1 QTQSTSITIM
11 IQQSPFPD
19 IIIPKVP
26 FNVYMLKHLTLFEKK
41 VAFIDGES
49 GRSYTFADVRRD
61 VMKCTSELVRLGIQP
76 GDVVAMCC
84 SNCLE
89 YPVIT
94 IAAASC
100 SALVTT
106 CNPTYTEAEMTKQFS
121 HSQPIAVFCDEEN
134 YLELTNVAKKVPSI
148 KINPTE
154 DTFLLPYSSGT
165 TGLPKGVMLTH
176 YNMVSITE
184 LCNFLSTPNDIFYL
198 VLPMFHIYG
207 MMSVM
212 KSLVKGTTMVISKRF
227 TVESFFGLV
236 ERYKITSLLAV
247 PPMVLAMY
255 NSPLNSKYDLSSLIR
270 VFCGAAPLPLGVSV
284 EVQKKLNVSL
294 IQGWGLSEAVPLTAS
309 FGGAI
314 PLASVGVIT
323 ANTLIKIVDLG
334 SGKVLGPNEE
344 GEICCKGPQVMKG
357 YYKNPSATTQCID
370 YDGWFHTGDIGYY
383 DEHGLLYVIDRL
395 KELIKYKGFQV
406 VAPAELEAE
415 LLKHYVTDV
424 AVIGVPDTEAGEVP
438 KAFLVKSRASLTADD
453 IHSFLEVS
461 KFKYLRGG
469 VEFLSVIP
477 KSASGKILRREL
489 RVKETL
495 KL

>member
-1 QTQSTSITIM
+1 
-11 IQQSPFPD
+11 
-19 IIIPKVP
+19 
-26 FNVYMLKHLTLFEKK
+26 
-41 VAFIDGES
+41 IDGES

-148 KINPTE
+148 KHIFIAASSKKYPSLKDLIRNARYPVYNKINPTE

-453 IHSFLEVS
+453 IHSFLEGAGVS

-495 KL
+495 KLSKL

>member
-1 QTQSTSITIM
+1 M

-148 KINPTE
+148 KHIFIAASSKKYPSLKDLIRNASLDGYPVYNKINPTE

-184 LCNFLSTPNDIFYL
+184 LCKISFLSTPNDIFYL

-406 VAPAELEAE
+406 APAELEAE
-415 LLKHYVTDV
+415 LLKHPVCY
-424 AVIGVPDTEAGEVP
+424 
-438 KAFLVKSRASLTADD
+438 
-453 IHSFLEVS
+453 
-461 KFKYLRGG
+461 
-469 VEFLSVIP
+469 
-477 KSASGKILRREL
+477 
-489 RVKETL
+489 
-495 KL
+495 